1 MILVPT
7 SSIQGCVLKLC
18 DEILVTGWYISMIFL
33 TSRGLDAKIK
43 TKTLASVDTAKIQTG
58 LIPTANGKSDLRN
71 IRMALDGSK
80 NHVPELQYKS
90 K

>member
-1 MILVPT
+1 
-7 SSIQGCVLKLC
+7 
-18 DEILVTGWYISMIFL
+18 MIFFYQPWPA
-33 TSRGLDAKIK
+33 AKIK